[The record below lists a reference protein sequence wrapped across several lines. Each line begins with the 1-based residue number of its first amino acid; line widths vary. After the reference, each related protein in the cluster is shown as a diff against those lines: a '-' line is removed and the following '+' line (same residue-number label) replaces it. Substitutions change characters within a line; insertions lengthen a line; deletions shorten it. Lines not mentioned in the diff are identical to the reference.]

1 MSKIKILIICML
13 SAVVLSAGV
22 VAAQEN
28 KPSPEEHVI
37 GFGSGTGFGSGGGFG
52 SSAAMGS
59 FGGSMNSGGTANSGY
74 GFGAGF
80 SNSQNSGPL
89 SAGNAALTGTT
100 GRQGGGWSR

>member
-1 MSKIKILIICML
+1 ML
-13 SAVVLSAGV
+13 SVFVFSAGV
-22 VAAQEN
+22 VTAQEN
-28 KPSPEEHVI
+28 KPSPKEHII

-52 SSAAMGS
+52 SSAAMDS
-59 FGGSMNSGGTANSGY
+59 FGGSMSSSGTANSGY

-80 SNSQNSGPL
+80 SNTPNSGPL